1 MRNISLISFLILI
14 LSASCELN
22 KNPIDKIRS
31 VNIDSLVQ
39 KNALKVNIKIG
50 ITGTLLKKDGDCMP
64 MISGSNSYRTYPV
77 SRTILIYNSTNMNQ
91 VEGWGPRY
99 NSVNSKLIAKC
110 NADQDGFFQ
119 VTIDPGKYSIFIKE
133 NDKFY
138 ANSTDGQGVIN
149 PVTVNTDSA
158 SSIILIL
165 DYAVY

>member
-1 MRNISLISFLILI
+1 MRNISIIGFIILV
-14 LSASCELN
+14 LSVSCESN
-22 KNPIDKIRS
+22 DGPVDIIQS
-31 VNIDSLVQ
+31 INIDSLVL
-39 KNALKVNIKIG
+39 KNASKVSIKNG
-50 ITGTLLKKDGDCMP
+50 IAGTLLKKAGDCMP
-64 MISGSNSYRTYPV
+64 MISGSNTCRTYPV

-91 VEGWGPRY
+91 VEGWGPSY

-110 NADQDGFFQ
+110 NADQVGFFQ

-149 PVTVNTDSA
+149 PVTVKTDSA
-158 SSIILIL
+158 STMVLIL